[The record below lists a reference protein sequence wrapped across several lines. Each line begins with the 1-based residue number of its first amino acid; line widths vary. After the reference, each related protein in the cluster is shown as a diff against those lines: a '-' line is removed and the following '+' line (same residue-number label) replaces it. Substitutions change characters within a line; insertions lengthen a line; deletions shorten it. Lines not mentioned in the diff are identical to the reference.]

1 MIKLFHH
8 SLLYNKIKLARPKY
22 SNVYECKHIYIYTY
36 IHGGICRSHGE
47 CFLAIMRVPIE
58 RSEIQ
63 ETTCQNEFTFDPCT
77 LYIRFVHTMQS
88 IGSCRLPFPLS
99 DCGTSVWRPPLRFIS
114 AKFRRILIM
123 YVTCSNL
130 WYMYIYHI
138 YIYIHAQA
146 FSAKKRLADRMDP
159 IRVERGTNNPFKSS

>member
-1 MIKLFHH
+1 MYI
-8 SLLYNKIKLARPKY
+8 NVQAR
-22 SNVYECKHIYIYTY
+22 TR
-36 IHGGICRSHGE
+36 GICRSRGE
-47 CFLAIMRVPIE
+47 CFLPIMRVPIE

-114 AKFRRILIM
+114 TKFRRILIM

-130 WYMYIYHI
+130 WYMYIHIHI
-138 YIYIHAQA
+138 YVYIRTSFFREEMACERDGSH
-146 FSAKKRLADRMDP
+146 SCWKRELI
-159 IRVERGTNNPFKSS
+159 IRLNRVKISIWNRFDQFKSFH